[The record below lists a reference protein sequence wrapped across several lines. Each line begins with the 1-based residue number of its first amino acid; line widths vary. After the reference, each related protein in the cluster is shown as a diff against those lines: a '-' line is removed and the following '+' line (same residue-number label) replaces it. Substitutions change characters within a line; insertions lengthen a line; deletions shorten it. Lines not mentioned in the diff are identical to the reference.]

1 LANLNINKDLYSAE
15 NQEKIFE
22 KYLLTKDVINGK
34 FYGLGY
40 GSGKHS
46 LKSQVDG
53 IANQWRSMPQ
63 YGGKYVEQEGGSNP
77 QGSDP
82 QRLDLHVFEYLQA
95 MMQNRPGFKKGGFVK
110 GNINKTIPANLHGG
124 EYVLNANAVKKIGI
138 PALNAINANKPKPP
152 IVPPSKEVQDYREQL
167 GKGYQRGL
175 PRPSIPMRPQLP
187 RPGGPGGEMYN
198 SIIPAPLMPSN
209 NYRFAPPGSRMGSF
223 QAPVT
228 NNVST
233 VNIQVENFVGQEEW
247 FNSMMK
253 EYNINVLPKNQ
264 KLAGLESRK
273 FTSYNGINQ
282 GM

>member
-1 LANLNINKDLYSAE
+1 
-15 NQEKIFE
+15 
-22 KYLLTKDVINGK
+22 
-34 FYGLGY
+34 
-40 GSGKHS
+40 
-46 LKSQVDG
+46 
-53 IANQWRSMPQ
+53 
-63 YGGKYVEQEGGSNP
+63 
-77 QGSDP
+77 
-82 QRLDLHVFEYLQA
+82 
-95 MMQNRPGFKKGGFVK
+95 
-110 GNINKTIPANLHGG
+110 
-124 EYVLNANAVKKIGI
+124 LNANAVRNIGI

-152 IVPPSKEVQDYREQL
+152 IVPPSKEVRQYGERQ
-167 GKGYQRGL
+167 GKKNERWPRGG
-175 PRPSIPMRPQLP
+175 RPLIPMPLP
-187 RPGGPGGEMYN
+187 PMGGWGPPRGNQPGLGGEKWQMK
-198 SIIPAPLMPSN
+198 IPTPTMPSN
-209 NYRFAPPGSRMGSF
+209 NYRFAPPASRIGSV